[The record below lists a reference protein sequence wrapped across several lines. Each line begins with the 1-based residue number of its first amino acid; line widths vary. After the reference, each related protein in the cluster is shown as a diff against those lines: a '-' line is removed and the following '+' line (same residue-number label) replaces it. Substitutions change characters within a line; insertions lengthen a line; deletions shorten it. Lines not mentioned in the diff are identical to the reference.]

1 MQNINFLAIVVAAVA
16 AFVASAA
23 WYTAF
28 ANPMANFR
36 DAAESASETSVWT
49 MLFVVA
55 QSLVVAFMVA
65 YFASRL
71 GVASLPD
78 AIGLGALL
86 WIFPAAI
93 LLGSTAHEGVPLAL
107 ASAAAAAL
115 LAIATIRGERRP
127 TTPTT
132 TSPVEP
138 TVHPNGG
145 RNIP

>member
-28 ANPMANFR
+28 ANPMANLR
-36 DAAESASETSVWT
+36 DAAPAASGTSVWT

-65 YFASRL
+65 YFASHL
-71 GVASLPD
+71 WVASLPG
-78 AIGLGALL
+78 AIGWGALL

-93 LLGSTAHEGVPLAL
+93 LLGSIVHEGVPLAL
-107 ASAAAAAL
+107 ASIHAGDWL
-115 LAIATIRGERRP
+115 TKLILITAIVSIWR
-127 TTPTT
+127 
-132 TSPVEP
+132 
-138 TVHPNGG
+138 
-145 RNIP
+145 